1 MLMKIEDKICALK
14 SLNISEGDG
23 SNWQTAIIHMLDPQA
38 TVSKVKIEAIWEC
51 IKAMVYD
58 LCKVNTHLAL
68 EIQGMI
74 GSE

>member
-1 MLMKIEDKICALK
+1 MLMKVEDKICALK
-14 SLNISEGDG
+14 SLKISKGDG
-23 SNWQTAIIHMLDPQA
+23 SNWQTGIIHMLDPQA

-51 IKAMVYD
+51 IKAMVYN